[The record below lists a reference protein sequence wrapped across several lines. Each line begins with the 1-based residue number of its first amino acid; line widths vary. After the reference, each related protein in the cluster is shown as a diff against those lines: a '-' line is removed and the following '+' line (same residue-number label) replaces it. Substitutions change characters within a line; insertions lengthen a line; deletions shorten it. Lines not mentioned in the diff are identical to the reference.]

1 MASTRGKVR
10 SYGKLK
16 KEADRVFSLWIRARD
31 GRCVTCGSTANLQNG
46 HYVSR
51 SWSALRFDEV
61 NCNAQCVGCNVFK
74 KGNMDE
80 YARFLLRRY
89 GPDVLDELAAKK
101 KTYQLKR
108 KELEQIIQKYSAD

>member
-1 MASTRGKVR
+1 M
-10 SYGKLK
+10 
-16 KEADRVFSLWIRARD
+16 
-31 GRCVTCGSTANLQNG
+31 
-46 HYVSR
+46 
-51 SWSALRFDEV
+51 
-61 NCNAQCVGCNVFK
+61 FK